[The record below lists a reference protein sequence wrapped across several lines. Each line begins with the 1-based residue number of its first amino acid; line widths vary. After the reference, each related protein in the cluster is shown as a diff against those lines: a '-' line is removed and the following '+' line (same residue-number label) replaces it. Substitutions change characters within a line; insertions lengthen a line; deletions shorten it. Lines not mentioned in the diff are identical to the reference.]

1 MKTEKEINKNVNG
14 YYVPKLEDFKPGF
27 KFETALYRKG
37 DLNYKEN
44 IAEEDKWVEKEVV
57 WIKQPDGSYTSPGVI
72 GITDERMSSGELNVP
87 TFRKA
92 QRLKREL
99 NLNIN
104 TKPAITYMHCC
115 AYVAV

>member
-44 IAEEDKWVEKEVV
+44 IAEEDKWIEKEVV

-72 GITDERMSSGELNVP
+72 GIRLMNICTQLCNIQEL
-87 TFRKA
+87 
-92 QRLKREL
+92 L
-99 NLNIN
+99 NNCKIRVK
-104 TKPAITYMHCC
+104 TT
-115 AYVAV
+115 